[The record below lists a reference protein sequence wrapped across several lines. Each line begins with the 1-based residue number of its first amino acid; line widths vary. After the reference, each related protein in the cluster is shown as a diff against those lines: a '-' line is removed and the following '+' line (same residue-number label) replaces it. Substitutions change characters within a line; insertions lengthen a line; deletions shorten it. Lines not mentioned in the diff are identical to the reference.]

1 MGMPDTAGRWT
12 RAAVLA
18 LPDDGRRY
26 ELVDG
31 ELLVSPSPR
40 RVHQIALAELF
51 RRLDPYVRAHRLGTV
66 LWSPADLDLHS
77 GQLVQPDLFVGGL
90 HDSRMPLEW
99 EEFGIPI
106 LAVEVL
112 SPSTARYDRI
122 TKRQLYQRVGV
133 GTYWIVDLDARLV
146 EVWTPGAERPTIVDR
161 ELTWQPE
168 GALEPLIID
177 LGEFFRMVAGE
188 PGTARN

>member
-133 GTYWIVDLDARLV
+133 ATYWILDLDARLV

-168 GALEPLIID
+168 GALEPLVVE
-177 LGEFFRMVAGE
+177 LEEFFRTVAGE